1 MYSFIYWKLVLL
13 TGEKIK
19 ASIRMTSFVYDY
31 SNLLLFHEQYCQLS
45 FSKKS
50 FSKKMFQLDNPIPLF
65 IGMFR
70 SRNLPPPHSI

>member
-65 IGMFR
+65 IGMFL
-70 SRNLPPPHSI
+70 SRNPPPHSI